1 MAPDNGNIYG
11 EVTTLSDV
19 RDINKRIRR
28 EMRGAKSRPQLTE
41 LKKRSDYLCTLTY
54 APSWQTKFG
63 DKASRFREV
72 AKEEDERTTRL
83 ANELAGSRDLGKPD
97 YDAWQ
102 GGR

>member
-1 MAPDNGNIYG
+1 MTPADGNIYG
-11 EVTTLSDV
+11 EVSSLSDV
-19 RDINKRIRR
+19 REINKQIRR
-28 EMRGAKSRPQLTE
+28 EMRDVHSRSELTE

-83 ANELAGSRDLGKPD
+83 ANELAGSRNLGKPD

>member
-1 MAPDNGNIYG
+1 MAAQSGNIYG
-11 EVTTLSDV
+11 EVSTIGDV
-19 RDINKRIRR
+19 RDINRQIRK
-28 EMRGAKSRPQLTE
+28 EMRGVRSRSELTE

-54 APSWQTKFG
+54 APSWQSKFG
-63 DKASRFREV
+63 SKASRFREV

-83 ANELAGSRDLGKPD
+83 ANELASNRDLGKAD